1 MEKILCT
8 VLRQAHE
15 KQIEETMEVLEEGPE
30 SFYKSFL
37 DR

>member
-8 VLRQAHE
+8 AHE
-15 KQIEETMEVLEEGPE
+15 KQIEETMDVLEEGSE